1 VILDPPKACF
11 GMLFPSFLGVRAI
24 GVWLTFRSL
33 LASPAVLGHSLLP
46 LFALERNYTNLNHGS
61 YGATPLPV
69 LQAEREWQDV
79 MERNPDQ
86 WFRFDGPKTLIG
98 AADLARARVAEYVKA
113 DARDVVFVD
122 GASAGVNAVL
132 RSINLPP
139 HSSILYLNTAYQMVK
154 NTISYVNGERQQ
166 RSVQVNIS
174 VPSSKSEIL
183 EAVQNAL
190 DSNPSVELASFSHI
204 TSVPAILLP
213 VEELVQICHQKGIMV
228 LIDGAHALGQIPL
241 NIPKTGADFYVANG
255 HKWLYSPKGSA
266 ILWVARDKQHLI
278 HPNVISDEGK
288 GLSFFQL
295 QFSYTGTKDYSAFL
309 AMSAA
314 LEFREALGGDARILD
329 YVSTLAVEGGQR
341 LAEALGTE
349 PMPTGGLAMVN
360 VPLPPQVAMSCC
372 DMKTAQRVLLKHRTF
387 VPFYLWQGQCF
398 VRVSAQ
404 VYNEVSDFVHLA
416 GALQDVLQHDCFPS
430 EVDI

>member
-1 VILDPPKACF
+1 
-11 GMLFPSFLGVRAI
+11 MLQSIQERTHTHPHVHVHVHAHTQAYMHARTDTFKYMYTFNAASRMRV
-24 GVWLTFRSL
+24 LTF
-33 LASPAVLGHSLLP
+33 
-46 LFALERNYTNLNHGS
+46 Y
-61 YGATPLPV
+61 
-69 LQAEREWQDV
+69 Q
-79 MERNPDQ
+79 
-86 WFRFDGPKTLIG
+86 GPETLIG
-98 AADLARARVAEYVKA
+98 AADLARSQVAEYVKA

-132 RSINLPP
+132 RSIKLPP

-154 NTISYVNGERQQ
+154 NTISYVNGEQQ
-166 RSVQVNIS
+166 KQSVQVNIS
-174 VPSSKSEIL
+174 VPSSKSQIL

-190 DSNPSVELASFSHI
+190 DGNPSVELASFSHI

-213 VEELVQICHQKGIMV
+213 VEELVQICHQKGVMV

-241 NIPKTGADFYVANG
+241 NIPKIGADFYVANG

-266 ILWVARDKQHLI
+266 ILWVARSKQHLI
-278 HPNVISDEGK
+278 HPNVINDEGR

-314 LEFREALGGDARILD
+314 LEFRETLGGDPRIID
-329 YVSTLAVEGGQR
+329 YMSTLAAEGGRR

-349 PMPTGGLAMVN
+349 KPMPTGGLAMVN
-360 VPLPPQVAMSCC
+360 VPLPQMAMNCC

-404 VYNEVSDFVHLA
+404 VYNEVSDFVYLA
-416 GALQDVLQHDCFPS
+416 GALRDVLQHDCLPS